1 MPLLDFHLLYS
12 IQCKA
17 ITQRDSIPISLE
29 ISALDLVYFHHI
41 YRSTASRFSRMA
53 ESSDAGRCGKCCCSF
68 IFTSGLTALFM
79 WLSLRTSKPTCSVQQ
94 FFVPAL
100 NKTDN
105 STAARNNHTIFFDI
119 KLDNGMK
126 DKGVHYDPINFTFFY
141 DQNYSF
147 PIATY
152 TVPGFYQGHGK
163 HTSRK
168 ALVEANGVPWVAA
181 FEAVSNG
188 SPVSF
193 RAGLATRVKFKILS
207 FYTKKHNLIVK
218 GEIPVDDSGKKK
230 NKKGIKLKSNAP
242 HQRSHRLRLE
252 FGVVI
257 FTFFL
262 IFLL

>member
-1 MPLLDFHLLYS
+1 
-12 IQCKA
+12 
-17 ITQRDSIPISLE
+17 
-29 ISALDLVYFHHI
+29 
-41 YRSTASRFSRMA
+41 MA
-53 ESSDAGRCGKCCCSF
+53 ESGDVEGCGKCCCSF

-94 FFVPAL
+94 FLVPSL

-105 STAARNNHTIFFDI
+105 STTTRNNHTIFFVI

-141 DQNYSF
+141 GQNYSF

-163 HTSRK
+163 HTDRRS
-168 ALVEANGVPWVAA
+168 LLEANGVPWVAA

-188 SPVSF
+188 STVAF
-193 RAGLATRVKFKILS
+193 RVGLATRVKFKILF
-207 FYTKKHNLIVK
+207 FYTKRHNLIVK
-218 GEIPVDDSGKKK
+218 ADIPVDDSGKKK

-242 HQRSHRLRLE
+242 LQRSHRLRLE
-252 FGVVI
+252 FVIGLISFNSLNLVV
-257 FTFFL
+257 
-262 IFLL
+262 LLLYLKLV